1 MNKRFIFL
9 LVIIYS
15 HTIFAQIGLPIQQAL
30 IPKNS
35 LVVNYDFSKSSS
47 YTRAGTSVNNIAG
60 SASGSATL
68 VQSPNFMNSLGYISF
83 NGTNQY
89 LVTPNLRTH
98 FKNVNSS
105 FQKSFTMCV
114 WVYPTKSN
122 GVIVSELDSQIPS
135 GGWHATNIEIVNG
148 IIYYRIWNG
157 TAVTSLN
164 TLSLNQW
171 YHLAL
176 VYDGVKLKAYLNG
189 ALQGIQTN
197 DRQLPTSGQYYTLA
211 ASETTH
217 MGSGGVNG
225 GFNCAQFK
233 LYQLPLSDNDI
244 QQEYYLRKDEFDY
257 TLHSPSTNTNPTYWS
272 TSSNFSGDVFY
283 ANAPFP
289 TQIVGYHFT
298 PWLNSPQGW
307 SAGTNNSS
315 QNIVLNYDEP
325 AYIKGIVTQGRD
337 NNGGQ
342 WVTSANIET
351 SLTGGAPWTSVL
363 SSQSLN
369 SNSINDVSTLF
380 SSPIYAKAVRVS
392 PTANGWSGH
401 ITMRMGLLVKPNST
415 ITDGLVLNLDAANIK
430 SYQGSGS
437 TWADLSTSNNHAT
450 ISLSPTHNAATGLTF
465 NGSTQYGRIPSV
477 NGVTNFT
484 NTQQYSI
491 EIWFNPSNGQP
502 NSSEAELLEKWN
514 FSNESRYP
522 FTIRFNETGR
532 SMLVACYD
540 GSQFPFVTASG
551 FSVNTWAQ
559 LVAVF
564 DFVAKT
570 LTVYRNGVS
579 VGSASLVGI
588 NQVSNTSP
596 VGIAGRVPFN
606 ADGVQVPFKG
616 TIGNIRFYNKALTAS
631 QILQNFNILKIRYGL

>member
-1 MNKRFIFL
+1 MKQIIALFL
-9 LVIIYS
+9 LSFLSLYTS
-15 HTIFAQIGLPIQQAL
+15 AQIGLPIQQSVL
-30 IPKNS
+30 PKNS

-47 YTRAGTSVNNIAG
+47 FTRGGSTVTNIAG
-60 SASGSATL
+60 TASGNAS
-68 VQSPNFMNSLGYISF
+68 VVNSPNFFNSLGFVSL

-89 LVTPNLRTH
+89 VITPNLRTY
-98 FKNVNSS
+98 FKSVNSTV
-105 FQKSFTMCV
+105 QKSFTLSL
-114 WVYPTKSN
+114 WFYPTSLN
-122 GVIVSELDSQIPS
+122 GIIVSELEAQVPDPGTGFQYS
-135 GGWHATNIEIVNG
+135 NIEIVNG
-148 IIYYRIWNG
+148 VIKYRVNAGSPVSSIQ
-157 TAVTSLN
+157 SLA
-164 TLSLNQW
+164 LNQW
-171 YHLAL
+171 YHVAM
-176 VYDGVKLKAYLNG
+176 VYNGTTLKGYVNGV
-189 ALQGIQTN
+189 LQGSQIY
-197 DRQLPTSGQYYTLA
+197 DRGLPTSSQNYGIGA
-211 ASETTH
+211 GDRIH
-217 MGSGGVNG
+217 MGSGGG
-225 GFNCAQFK
+225 YGAFNLAQFK
-233 LYQLPLSDNDI
+233 LHHLPLTDSEI
-244 QQEYYLRKDEFDY
+244 LQEYNLRKDELDY
-257 TLHSPSTNTNPTYWS
+257 LIHSPSTNSNPTYWS
-272 TSSNFSGDVFY
+272 ISSAWAGETTFSQD
-283 ANAPFP
+283 
-289 TQIVGYHFT
+289 HFT
-298 PWLNSPQGW
+298 PWLNNIRLGW
-307 SAGTNNSS
+307 AAQYNDVNQWIT
-315 QNIVLNYDEP
+315 LNYDEP
-325 AYIKGIVTQGRD
+325 AYIKGVVIQPRANSGNQFVTK
-337 NNGGQ
+337 
-342 WVTSANIET
+342 VHVET
-351 SLTGGAPWTSVL
+351 SMTGAAPWTRVVSDIPITTSITNDGRVIFPTSV
-363 SSQSLN
+363 
-369 SNSINDVSTLF
+369 F
-380 SSPIYAKAVRVS
+380 AKSVKVI
-392 PTANGWSGH
+392 PVTFTNH
-401 ITMRMGLLVKPNST
+401 ITMRMGMLVKPNNL
-415 ITDGLVLNLDAANIK
+415 IADGLVLNLDAANIK

-514 FSNESRYP
+514 FANESRYP

-579 VGSASLVGI
+579 VGSTSLVGI

-606 ADGVQVPFKG
+606 ANGVQVPLKG
-616 TIGNIRFYNKALTAS
+616 SIGNIRFYNKTLTAS

>member
-1 MNKRFIFL
+1 MKQIIALFL
-9 LVIIYS
+9 LSFLSLYTS
-15 HTIFAQIGLPIQQAL
+15 AQIGLPIQQSVL
-30 IPKNS
+30 PKNS

-47 YTRAGTSVNNIAG
+47 FTRGGSIVTNIAG
-60 SASGSATL
+60 TASGNAS
-68 VQSPNFMNSLGYISF
+68 VVNSPNFFNSLGFVSL

-89 LVTPNLRTH
+89 VITPNLRTY
-98 FKNVNSS
+98 FKSVNSTV
-105 FQKSFTMCV
+105 QKSFTLSL
-114 WVYPTKSN
+114 WFYPTSLN
-122 GVIVSELDSQIPS
+122 GIIVSELEAQVPDPGTGFQYS
-135 GGWHATNIEIVNG
+135 NIEIVNG
-148 IIYYRIWNG
+148 VIKYRVNAGSPVSSIQ
-157 TAVTSLN
+157 SLA
-164 TLSLNQW
+164 LNQW
-171 YHLAL
+171 YHVAM
-176 VYDGVKLKAYLNG
+176 VYNGTTLKGYVNGV
-189 ALQGIQTN
+189 LQGSQIY
-197 DRQLPTSGQYYTLA
+197 DRGLPTSSQNYGIGA
-211 ASETTH
+211 GDRIH
-217 MGSGGVNG
+217 MGSGGG
-225 GFNCAQFK
+225 YGAFNLAQFK
-233 LYQLPLSDNDI
+233 LHHLPLTDSEI
-244 QQEYYLRKDEFDY
+244 LQEYNLRKDELDY
-257 TLHSPSTNTNPTYWS
+257 LIHSPSTNSNPTYWS
-272 TSSNFSGDVFY
+272 ISSAWAGETTFSQD
-283 ANAPFP
+283 
-289 TQIVGYHFT
+289 HFT
-298 PWLNSPQGW
+298 PWLNNIRLGW
-307 SAGTNNSS
+307 AAQYNDVNQWIT
-315 QNIVLNYDEP
+315 LNYDEP
-325 AYIKGIVTQGRD
+325 AYIKGVVIQPRANSGNQFVTK
-337 NNGGQ
+337 
-342 WVTSANIET
+342 VHVET
-351 SLTGGAPWTSVL
+351 SMTGAAPWTRVVSDIPITTSITNDGRVIFPTSV
-363 SSQSLN
+363 
-369 SNSINDVSTLF
+369 F
-380 SSPIYAKAVRVS
+380 AKSVKVI
-392 PTANGWSGH
+392 PVTFTNH
-401 ITMRMGLLVKPNST
+401 ITMRMGMLVKPNNL
-415 ITDGLVLNLDAANIK
+415 IADGLVLNLDAANIK

-514 FSNESRYP
+514 FANESRYP

-579 VGSASLVGI
+579 VGSTSLVGI

-606 ADGVQVPFKG
+606 ANGVQVPFKG
-616 TIGNIRFYNKALTAS
+616 SIGNIRFYNKTLTAS

>member
-1 MNKRFIFL
+1 MKQIIALFL
-9 LVIIYS
+9 LSFLSLYTS
-15 HTIFAQIGLPIQQAL
+15 AQIGLRIQQSVL
-30 IPKNS
+30 PKNS

-47 YTRAGTSVNNIAG
+47 FTRGGSTVTNIAG
-60 SASGSATL
+60 TASGNAS
-68 VQSPNFMNSLGYISF
+68 VVNSPNFFNSLGFVSL

-89 LVTPNLRTH
+89 VITPNLRTY
-98 FKNVNSS
+98 FKSVNSTV
-105 FQKSFTMCV
+105 QKSFTLSL
-114 WVYPTKSN
+114 WFYPTSLN
-122 GVIVSELDSQIPS
+122 GIIVSELEAQVPDPGTGFQYS
-135 GGWHATNIEIVNG
+135 NIEIVNG
-148 IIYYRIWNG
+148 VIKYRVNAGSPVSSIQ
-157 TAVTSLN
+157 SLA
-164 TLSLNQW
+164 LNQW
-171 YHLAL
+171 YHVAM
-176 VYDGVKLKAYLNG
+176 VYNGTTLKGYVNGV
-189 ALQGIQTN
+189 LQGSQIY
-197 DRQLPTSGQYYTLA
+197 DRGLPTSSQNYGIGA
-211 ASETTH
+211 GDRIH
-217 MGSGGVNG
+217 MGSGGG
-225 GFNCAQFK
+225 YGAFNLAQFK
-233 LYQLPLSDNDI
+233 LHHLPLTDSEI
-244 QQEYYLRKDEFDY
+244 LQEYNLRKDELDY
-257 TLHSPSTNTNPTYWS
+257 LIHSPSTNSNPTYWS
-272 TSSNFSGDVFY
+272 ISSAWAGETTFSQD
-283 ANAPFP
+283 
-289 TQIVGYHFT
+289 HFT
-298 PWLNSPQGW
+298 PWLNNIRLGW
-307 SAGTNNSS
+307 AAQYNDVNQWIT
-315 QNIVLNYDEP
+315 LNYDEP
-325 AYIKGIVTQGRD
+325 AYIKGVVIQPRANSGNQFVTK
-337 NNGGQ
+337 
-342 WVTSANIET
+342 VHVET
-351 SLTGGAPWTSVL
+351 SMTGAAPWTRVVSDIPITTSITNDGRVIFPTSV
-363 SSQSLN
+363 
-369 SNSINDVSTLF
+369 F
-380 SSPIYAKAVRVS
+380 AKSVKVI
-392 PTANGWSGH
+392 PVTFTNH
-401 ITMRMGLLVKPNST
+401 ITMRMGMLVKPNNL
-415 ITDGLVLNLDAANIK
+415 IADGLVLNLDAANIK

-514 FSNESRYP
+514 FANESRYP

-579 VGSASLVGI
+579 VGSTSLVGI

-606 ADGVQVPFKG
+606 ANGVQVPFKG
-616 TIGNIRFYNKALTAS
+616 SIGNIRFYNKTLTAS